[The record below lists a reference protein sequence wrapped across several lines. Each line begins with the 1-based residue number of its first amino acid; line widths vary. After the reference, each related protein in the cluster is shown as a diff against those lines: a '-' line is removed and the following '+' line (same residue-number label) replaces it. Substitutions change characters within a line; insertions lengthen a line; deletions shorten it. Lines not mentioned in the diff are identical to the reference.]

1 MGGTHFT
8 LVDLGGVGDTTGP
21 PWGPLARFGP
31 FFTFLTYSHLAMET
45 SLKLSLG
52 VVYGHS

>member
-1 MGGTHFT
+1 MGGLHFI
-8 LVDLGGVGDTTGP
+8 LVDLGGVGGTTGP
-21 PWGPLARFGP
+21 PWGPLTRFGP
-31 FFTFLTYSHLAMET
+31 FFAFSTYCHLAMET